1 VLVVDDFK
9 PWHDF
14 VSKTLRDEPELQ
26 VIANA
31 YDGGEGV
38 QQAQE
43 LQPDLILLDIGL
55 PKLNGIEASR
65 RIREVSPACKILFA
79 SENRSPDI
87 VEQALRTGAG
97 GYLVKSNA
105 ARELL
110 PAIDAVLRGK
120 RFVSACL
127 KGQNSIDDADADR
140 SEKVVAPSAPLSSD
154 CHDLNL
160 YTDDVGFVDG
170 LGHFIETTLTNGNAS
185 VVIASESH
193 RSDLL
198 QKLAADG
205 VDIDTAVEKSLL
217 VFLDVDLLSTFK
229 VDFPTNDNRPAESS
243 RMPERVLKALR
254 TAKERRFH
262 VEVG

>member
-1 VLVVDDFK
+1 VLVVDDFA

-14 VSKTLRDEPELQ
+14 ISKTLQDQTELR

-31 YDGGEGV
+31 RDGVEGV
-38 QQAQE
+38 QQAEQ
-43 LQPDLILLDIGL
+43 LQPDLMLLDIGL

-105 ARELL
+105 ASELL

-127 KGQNSIDDADADR
+127 KVHNADPNHCK
-140 SEKVVAPSAPLSSD
+140 KVVAASGLLSCD

-160 YTDDVGFVDG
+160 YSDDAGFVGG
-170 LGHFIETTLTNGNAS
+170 LGQSIETTLENGNAC
-185 VVIASESH
+185 VVIATKSH

-198 QKLAADG
+198 QKFTEDG
-205 VDIDTAVEKSLL
+205 VDVDSAVEKSLL
-217 VFLDVDLLSTFK
+217 VFLDIDSLSRFMVDS
-229 VDFPTNDNRPAESS
+229 PTDEYRPAESS
-243 RMPERVLKALR
+243 RMPEMVLEAVR
-254 TAKERRFH
+254 TATERHLH